1 MIFRPEKIRMFECSF
16 FEFFKTLTNRI
27 SVDSYRIL
35 PITTGIKVDEFY
47 LGLDKVSLDK

>member
-27 SVDSYRIL
+27 SV